1 MTKNDRCKKS
11 EKHVKKS
18 LTPEQN
24 RIKQLEA
31 ENLELKIKLEAS
43 KLLASMKQRTDKSQK

>member
-1 MTKNDRCKKS
+1 MTKNDRKNKAARRGKKP
-11 EKHVKKS
+11 
-18 LTPEQN
+18 LTPEQA

-31 ENLELKIKLEAS
+31 ENLELQIKLETS